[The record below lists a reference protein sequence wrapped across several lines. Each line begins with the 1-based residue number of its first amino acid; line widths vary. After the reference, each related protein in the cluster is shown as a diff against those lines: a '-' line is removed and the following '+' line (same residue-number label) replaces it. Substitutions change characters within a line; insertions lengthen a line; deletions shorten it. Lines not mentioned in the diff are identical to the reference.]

1 MNNESGLSGFFVNRD
16 VGIVFA
22 LLLIFPA
29 LTYFAVTVP
38 SLIPGVES
46 EVVSWL
52 ITLVV
57 LYLEA
62 VIVASLYRVAL
73 R

>member
-1 MNNESGLSGFFVNRD
+1 MTDESGLSGFFVNRD
-16 VGIVFA
+16 VGIAFV
-22 LLLIFPA
+22 LLFVFPA

-38 SLIPGVES
+38 SVVPGIERD
-46 EVVSWL
+46 VVAWL

>member
-1 MNNESGLSGFFVNRD
+1 MDDKTGLSGFFVNREI
-16 VGIVFA
+16 GIVFVF
-22 LLLIFPA
+22 LLIFPA
-29 LTYFAVTVP
+29 LTYFAITVP
-38 SLIPGVES
+38 SVIPGIEN
-46 EVVSWL
+46 EVVSLL

-62 VIVASLYRVAL
+62 VIVAALYRATL